1 MLCVASISASSSSTS
16 RGTGHGSGLDFMAT
30 SAISG
35 VEELHPRGKIDM
47 HTVEM
52 ITSLHS
58 AHTAALHGEYVQR
71 AREMFVQIIMSR

>member
-1 MLCVASISASSSSTS
+1 MLCVASISASSSTS
-16 RGTGHGSGLDFMAT
+16 RGTGSGLDFMAT

-71 AREMFVQIIMSR
+71 AREMFVQIMSR

>member
-1 MLCVASISASSSSTS
+1 
-16 RGTGHGSGLDFMAT
+16 MAT

-71 AREMFVQIIMSR
+71 AREMFVQIMSR